1 MAVLLVGFVDGAL
14 DRVGMSE
21 RPVDQVL
28 QKKELKNVKLDAKV
42 GGGSSPY
49 SLGRGHRV
57 EGASSGEGA
66 LALPLSGPLRAVFL
80 DRVLQ
85 GTIVMTRP
93 IARAVSCCP
102 NKNASRCLRV
112 RT

>member
-1 MAVLLVGFVDGAL
+1 MG
-14 DRVGMSE
+14 E

-66 LALPLSGPLRAVFL
+66 LALPLNGPLRAEFL
-80 DRVLQ
+80 DRILQ
-85 GTIVMTRP
+85 GTIVMARP
-93 IARAVSCCP
+93 IACAVSCVHDENTCRRL
-102 NKNASRCLRV
+102 KV
-112 RT
+112 HT